1 MAEAGVAGVEV
12 SSWSGFFVPAGTP
25 QQIIRKIHADTVA
38 ALAEP
43 AVREKLEQGG
53 DLVIGS
59 TPDVDRHVTLQRGHA
74 TERTISHPAVLRCR
88 ISNRP
93 MSGRGHLRTSPP
105 WPLRQLPPA
114 TDITTQ
120 MPTPLSANSRHT
132 QCSKNAAQ

>member
-59 TPDVDRHVTLQRGHA
+59 TPDEL
-74 TERTISHPAVLRCR
+74 SSFLK
-88 ISNRP
+88 
-93 MSGRGHLRTSPP
+93 SGRGRAACA
-105 WPLRQLPPA
+105 RAPPA
-114 TDITTQ
+114 PWI
-120 MPTPLSANSRHT
+120 SRRPSRGRCW
-132 QCSKNAAQ
+132 CS